1 MNIEISERDI
11 NDVEQE
17 LNLSFDDTRRE
28 IIQSY
33 NDVQACPGSGKTTMV
48 AAKLLIIAK
57 KWMSLHQGICVLTH
71 TNVAKKEIIER
82 LQTSIHGGKLL
93 TSPHFIG
100 TIQEFV
106 NKFLAIPYLRSQ
118 GFKITHIDDEICC
131 ARGWSFLNRGTKNY
145 LERNRIKSIQEMQYK
160 FIDGCLDLNIP
171 GFRRESQSNS
181 YQDLINAKN
190 TLMTEGY
197 FFYHEMYEIS
207 KDYIHHNPDII
218 KAIQSRFPIVF
229 IDEMQDTQKFQ
240 DEFLNT
246 IFRNDNNQVKMQ
258 RFGDPDQAIYGTNEE
273 ENQTYNQAEL
283 EKVKN
288 SHRFNSSIASIARN
302 LSYNR
307 INLTSEIS
315 HPNQSLHTIF
325 LVDDSSRTNVFEH
338 FANLCSQAVPINC
351 EYPIKSVGAVG
362 KKSEN
367 SLTIC
372 SYYEN
377 FEKTDSTVGF
387 KNTKLIQY
395 IYVARQQ
402 NRNSESYRTIL
413 DGIIHFGRV
422 SNFQITMQ
430 DGSQS
435 DISVANIKKHLKLSS
450 LLVDFNLLAMSLM
463 TNEISE
469 ETWGNSVTLL
479 LFYLG
484 INISNQNHIFLSFE
498 RNLINEPHDSPTRNI
513 ISFEIEGRVIDNQ
526 IATIHS
532 VKGETHAATLLLE
545 TKYHTNDITT
555 LIDYILLENLTQP
568 TEARKKKFMKQVYV
582 ALTRP
587 KYLLCIAMNK
597 SGFPAEHISKHE
609 LAGWNI
615 CDLTQY

>member
-1 MNIEISERDI
+1 
-11 NDVEQE
+11 
-17 LNLSFDDTRRE
+17 
-28 IIQSY
+28 
-33 NDVQACPGSGKTTMV
+33 
-48 AAKLLIIAK
+48 
-57 KWMSLHQGICVLTH
+57 
-71 TNVAKKEIIER
+71 
-82 LQTSIHGGKLL
+82 
-93 TSPHFIG
+93 
-100 TIQEFV
+100 
-106 NKFLAIPYLRSQ
+106 
-118 GFKITHIDDEICC
+118 
-131 ARGWSFLNRGTKNY
+131 
-145 LERNRIKSIQEMQYK
+145 
-160 FIDGCLDLNIP
+160 
-171 GFRRESQSNS
+171 
-181 YQDLINAKN
+181 
-190 TLMTEGY
+190 
-197 FFYHEMYEIS
+197 
-207 KDYIHHNPDII
+207 
-218 KAIQSRFPIVF
+218 
-229 IDEMQDTQKFQ
+229 
-240 DEFLNT
+240 
-246 IFRNDNNQVKMQ
+246 MQ

-315 HPNQSLHTIF
+315 HSNQSLHTIF
-325 LVDDSSRTNVFEH
+325 LVDDSSRANVFEH

-351 EYPIKSVGAVG
+351 EHPMKSVGAVS

-387 KNTKLIQY
+387 KNNKLIQY
-395 IYVARQQ
+395 IYIARQK
-402 NRNSESYRTIL
+402 NRKSESYRAIL

-435 DISVANIKKHLKLSS
+435 DISVANIKKKRLKLSS
-450 LLVDFNLLAMSLM
+450 LFVDFNLLAMFLM

-469 ETWGNSVTLL
+469 ETWGDSVVLL
-479 LFYLG
+479 LSYLG
-484 INISNQNHIFLSFE
+484 INISNRNHIFLSFE
-498 RNLINEPHDSPTRNI
+498 RNIINETLDSPTRNI
-513 ISFEIEGRVIDNQ
+513 ISFEIEGRVIENK

-555 LIDYILLENLTQP
+555 LIDYILFENLTQP
-568 TEARKKKFMKQVYV
+568 TEARKKKFMKQIYV

-597 SGFPAEHISKHE
+597 SGFPVEHISKHE
-609 LAGWNI
+609 FAG
-615 CDLTQY
+615 

>member
-11 NDVEQE
+11 NDIEQE
-17 LNLSFDDTRRE
+17 LNLSFDDARRE

-57 KWMSLHQGICVLTH
+57 KWMSLHQGVCVLTH

-118 GFKITHIDDEICC
+118 GYKIAHIDDEICC
-131 ARGWSFLNRGTKNY
+131 ARGWSILNRGTKSY
-145 LERNRIKSIQEMQYK
+145 LERNRITSIQDMQYK

-181 YQDLINAKN
+181 YQDLRSVKN
-190 TLMTEGY
+190 KLMTEGY

-315 HPNQSLHTIF
+315 HSNQSLHTIF
-325 LVDDSSRTNVFEH
+325 LVDDSSRANVFEH

-351 EYPIKSVGAVG
+351 EHPIKSVGAVS

-387 KNTKLIQY
+387 KNNKLIQY
-395 IYVARQQ
+395 IYCPP
-402 NRNSESYRTIL
+402 
-413 DGIIHFGRV
+413 
-422 SNFQITMQ
+422 
-430 DGSQS
+430 
-435 DISVANIKKHLKLSS
+435 KKS
-450 LLVDFNLLAMSLM
+450 
-463 TNEISE
+463 
-469 ETWGNSVTLL
+469 
-479 LFYLG
+479 
-484 INISNQNHIFLSFE
+484 
-498 RNLINEPHDSPTRNI
+498 
-513 ISFEIEGRVIDNQ
+513 
-526 IATIHS
+526 
-532 VKGETHAATLLLE
+532 
-545 TKYHTNDITT
+545 
-555 LIDYILLENLTQP
+555 
-568 TEARKKKFMKQVYV
+568 
-582 ALTRP
+582 
-587 KYLLCIAMNK
+587 
-597 SGFPAEHISKHE
+597 
-609 LAGWNI
+609 
-615 CDLTQY
+615 

>member
-11 NDVEQE
+11 NDVERE
-17 LNLSFDDTRRE
+17 LNLSFDDARRE

-57 KWMSLHQGICVLTH
+57 KWKSLHQGVCVLTH

-82 LQTSIHGGKLL
+82 LHTSIHGRKLL
-93 TSPHFIG
+93 ASPHFIG

-106 NKFLAIPYLRSQ
+106 NKFIAIPYLRSQ

-131 ARGWSFLNRGTKNY
+131 ARGWHLLNRGTKNY
-145 LERNRIKSIQEMQYK
+145 LERNRITSIQDMQYK
-160 FIDGCLDLNIP
+160 FIDAGLKLNIP
-171 GFRRESQSNS
+171 GFLRESQSNS

-190 TLMTEGY
+190 TLIKEGY

-207 KDYIHHNPDII
+207 KDYIHCNPDII
-218 KAIQSRFPIVF
+218 KAIQSHFPIIF

-246 IFRNDNNQVKMQ
+246 IFLNDKVKMQ

-273 ENQTYNQAEL
+273 ENQTYNHSVL
-283 EKVKN
+283 DKVEN
-288 SHRFNSSIASIARN
+288 SHRFNNSIASIARN

-307 INLTSEIS
+307 INLTSEIA
-315 HPNQSLHTIF
+315 HPSQSLNTIF
-325 LVDDSSRTNVFEH
+325 LVDDNSRTNVFEH
-338 FANLCSQAVPINC
+338 FANLCSHAVPIDC

-362 KKSEN
+362 KKKEN

-372 SYYEN
+372 SYYDS
-377 FEKTDSTVGF
+377 FDKTGSTVAF

-395 IYVARQQ
+395 IYAARQL
-402 NRNSESYRTIL
+402 NRNSESYRLIL
-413 DGIIHFGRV
+413 EGISHFGKI
-422 SNFQITMQ
+422 SNSKITMQ
-430 DGSQS
+430 DGAQF

-450 LLVDFNLLAMSLM
+450 IFVDFNLLVMSLM
-463 TNEISE
+463 ANEISRD
-469 ETWGNSVTLL
+469 TWANSVPILL
-479 LFYLG
+479 SYLG
-484 INISNQNHIFLSFE
+484 INVSNQDQFFLSFE
-498 RNLINEPHDSPTRNI
+498 NDVINNTPSSSTRNSISIEVDGRI
-513 ISFEIEGRVIDNQ
+513 IENQ

-545 TKYHTNDITT
+545 TKYHTDDITT
-555 LIDYILLENLTQP
+555 LIDYILSENIAQP
-568 TEARKKKFMKQVYV
+568 TETRKKKFMKQIYV

-597 SGFPAEHISKHE
+597 SGFPIEHISKQE
-609 LAGWNI
+609 FAGWNI
-615 CDLTQY
+615 CDLT